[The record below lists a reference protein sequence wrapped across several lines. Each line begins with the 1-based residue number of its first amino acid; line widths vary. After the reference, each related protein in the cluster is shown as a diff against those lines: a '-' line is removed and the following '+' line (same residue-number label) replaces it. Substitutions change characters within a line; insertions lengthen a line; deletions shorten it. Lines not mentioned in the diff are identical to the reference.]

1 MSNKFLFCADFQ
13 PASKTAFEAVLAEA
27 RQSKADLIVLYVL
40 EPCQRYSGVF
50 ITDNGEACLTAEL
63 AGTFNQK
70 LQKFYVTPAEK
81 THAQHVEYMVCGGI
95 PAMEI
100 LRVARKEKVDRIIM
114 GSLQTAG
121 DSREG
126 ETEISSLGETAWRV
140 YSRAR
145 CPVFMG
151 TSQLP
156 ASRAFESTPL

>member
-1 MSNKFLFCADFQ
+1 MPNKFLFCADFQ
-13 PASKTAFEAVLAEA
+13 AASKTAFEAVLAEA

-70 LQKFYVTPAEK
+70 LQKFYVTPGEK

-100 LRVARKEKVDRIIM
+100 LRVARKEKVDRIII
-114 GSLQTAG
+114 GSLLTAG
-121 DSREG
+121 GGRED
-126 ETEISSLGETAWRV
+126 EAEISSLGETARMV

-151 TSQLP
+151 TSKLP
-156 ASRAFESTPL
+156 TSKAFESSPL